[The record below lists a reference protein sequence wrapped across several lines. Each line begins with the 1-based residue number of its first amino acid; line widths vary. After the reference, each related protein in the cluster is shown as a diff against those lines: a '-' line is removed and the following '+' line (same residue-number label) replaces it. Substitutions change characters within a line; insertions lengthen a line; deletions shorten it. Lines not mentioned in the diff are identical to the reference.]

1 MKENLKALTILL
13 RASRSVEKVLRQDIA
28 TYDLNPS
35 EFGVLEYLYHKGSQ
49 PMANLSQRLLMANSS
64 MTYVVDNLV
73 DAGMVERFE
82 NSEDKRSLFVKLTSK
97 GEDYIKLVFPSHEA
111 KIDEIFSQ
119 LTLEEVVNL
128 SQSLKKI
135 GIYSEQLASKKS
147 RQKASE

>member
-35 EFGVLEYLYHKGSQ
+35 EFGVLDKGSQ

-128 SQSLKKI
+128 SQPLKKI